1 MAGQKPRPRMT
12 AYAFY
17 LQMVRVQHAS
27 RNPRQQAIPLDEI
40 ARIGGE
46 RWEMLDEFKKIRFKQ
61 MEESDSTRYEK
72 EFAAF
77 KKITK
82 KSKKAAKDPNA
93 PKGPCG
99 SYMFFANAQRK
110 KVSAA
115 NPDFKATEIAKEL
128 GRMWKDVSPT
138 EKAYY
143 EQLAADDKERFTKE
157 KDAYDRKQNVIV
169 PKEQL
174 NNPEPEDSES
184 EADSD

>member
-1 MAGQKPRPRMT
+1 M
-12 AYAFY
+12 
-17 LQMVRVQHAS
+17 
-27 RNPRQQAIPLDEI
+27 IPLDEI

-61 MEESDSTRYEK
+61 MEESDSTRFDK
-72 EFAAF
+72 EIAAF
-77 KKITK
+77 KKQSK

-99 SYMFFANAQRK
+99 SYMFFASAQRK
-110 KVSAA
+110 KISEA

-128 GRMWKDVSPT
+128 GRMWKDLSPT

-143 EQLAADDKERFTKE
+143 EQLAADDKERFKKE
-157 KDAYDRKQNVIV
+157 KAKYDGKQNIIAL
-169 PKEQL
+169 KEQP

>member
-1 MAGQKPRPRMT
+1 
-12 AYAFY
+12 
-17 LQMVRVQHAS
+17 
-27 RNPRQQAIPLDEI
+27 
-40 ARIGGE
+40 
-46 RWEMLDEFKKIRFKQ
+46 
-61 MEESDSTRYEK
+61 
-72 EFAAF
+72 
-77 KKITK
+77 
-82 KSKKAAKDPNA
+82 
-93 PKGPCG
+93 
-99 SYMFFANAQRK
+99 MFFANAQRK